1 MKSDVVEKY
10 IAYVISALLGVAFA
24 YFISGLI
31 SYELPVQVKN
41 IPAAVKT
48 GCNTKPKYENM
59 KKTIISE
66 NVFDIETGRKSNK
79 IERNVKVAS
88 SINGYKLVGFVSG
101 SSPMALFKKSSKPV
115 AIVTKNKGIDGVW
128 ILDEIKKD
136 GVYLKNK
143 KTKEVKKF
151 EFPSMTKQLSI
162 FGKKLSVTYSKPSYI
177 SSNVEKI
184 TVSKNILKR
193 VGNINTLFRQINIVP
208 VFRNKKAIGYRIN
221 YIAPN
226 SVLRKIGLRTGD
238 IVVSINGEATTS
250 PQKIMSLYSQI
261 GSMTNVNLDII
272 RNGRKKTIFVD
283 IK

>member
-1 MKSDVVEKY
+1 MKSDAVEKY
-10 IAYVISALLGVAFA
+10 MTYVISALLGIAFA

-31 SYELPVQVKN
+31 SYELPLQIKN
-41 IPAAVKT
+41 ISITANT
-48 GCNTKPKYENM
+48 GYNTKPTYENM
-59 KKTIISE
+59 KRIIISE
-66 NVFDIETGRKSNK
+66 NVFDIETGKKSGK
-79 IERNVKVAS
+79 AERNVKVAS
-88 SINGYKLVGFVSG
+88 NINGYRLVGFVSG
-101 SSPMALFKKSSKPV
+101 SAPMALFKKSSKPV
-115 AIVTKNKGIDGVW
+115 AIVTKNRGIDGVW
-128 ILDEIKKD
+128 ILDKIKKD

-143 KTKEVKKF
+143 RTKEVKKF
-151 EFPSMTKQLSI
+151 EFPSMTKQLSV

-184 TVSKNILKR
+184 TVSKNILKQ

-208 VFRNKKAIGYRIN
+208 VFKNKKAIGYRVN

-226 SVLRKIGLRTGD
+226 SVLRKIGLRRGD
-238 IVVSINGEATTS
+238 IIVSINGEATTS
-250 PQKIMSLYSQI
+250 PQKIMSLYSEI

>member
-41 IPAAVKT
+41 IPAAIKT
-48 GCNTKPKYENM
+48 GYNTKPKYENM
-59 KKTIISE
+59 KKIIISE

-88 SINGYKLVGFVSG
+88 SINGYRLVGFVSG

>member
-48 GCNTKPKYENM
+48 GYKTKPKYENM

-88 SINGYKLVGFVSG
+88 SINGYRLVGFVSG

-128 ILDEIKKD
+128 ILDAIKKD

-208 VFRNKKAIGYRIN
+208 VFRHKKAIGYRIN

>member
-10 IAYVISALLGVAFA
+10 IAYAISALLGVAFA
-24 YFISGLI
+24 YFICGLI

-48 GCNTKPKYENM
+48 GYNTKPKYENM

-88 SINGYKLVGFVSG
+88 SINGYRLVGFVSG

-115 AIVTKNKGIDGVW
+115 AIVTKNKGIYGVW

-238 IVVSINGEATTS
+238 IVVSINGETTTS

>member
-1 MKSDVVEKY
+1 MKSDFIEKY
-10 IAYVISALLGVAFA
+10 IAYAISALLGIAFA
-24 YFISGLI
+24 YFISGLVRC
-31 SYELPVQVKN
+31 ELPVQIKHGSAVVKSDYSN
-41 IPAAVKT
+41 
-48 GCNTKPKYENM
+48 KPRYENIE
-59 KKTIISE
+59 KVILSE
-66 NVFDIETGRKSNK
+66 NVFGAEIGKKSSRIEKN
-79 IERNVKVAS
+79 IKVAS
-88 SINGYKLVGFVSG
+88 SINGYRLVGFVSG

-115 AIVTKNKGIDGVW
+115 AIVTKDKGIDGVW
-128 ILDEIKKD
+128 VLDEIKKD

-162 FGKKLSVTYSKPSYI
+162 FGKKLSVTYSKPLYI

-208 VFRNKKAIGYRIN
+208 VFKNQKAVGYRIN

-238 IVVSINGEATTS
+238 VVVSINGEATTS